1 MRKIAFGPFVGVV
14 NLPVVFT
21 GNAVASRQVEPA
33 AAAAAL
39 PVTSPVPTLAE
50 MALGLTGG
58 LPLGDLAGVLPVL
71 GETASVLPVAGGTG
85 AGGLQQPG

>member
-1 MRKIAFGPFVGVV
+1 MRKIAFGLFVGVV

-21 GNAVASRQVEPA
+21 GNAVASRQ
-33 AAAAAL
+33 
-39 PVTSPVPTLAE
+39 
-50 MALGLTGG
+50 GLTGG